1 MSKRNDFNA
10 LDEAT
15 AGFRWKISG
24 SSHKF
29 MGDPDRRERSFA
41 EAAASYLEHGGEARY
56 LAPIVAYFEGRPL
69 RSIYPFD
76 VREMAQALLP
86 GRSGA
91 TLNRQAVTPARAV
104 IMHGYDRGWCE
115 LIRIKR
121 FRQDAPRRKQPASAV
136 WLGLFVRQCDRDG
149 LRHLAAL
156 VLFMAST
163 AARVS
168 EAVALRWTEV
178 DLAGRTAMLL
188 RTKTSTNSVRHLTDE
203 LVGRLAQLERDADRA
218 EPVFRY
224 RSRHS
229 VSERIA
235 AVCMRAE
242 IPYKSPHVCGRH
254 TFATTAIDAG
264 IDVRTAMDAGDWKS
278 SSVFLETYVH
288 SRRQAGRTVADR
300 FNAAGFGGQ

>member
-1 MSKRNDFNA
+1 MADDTLWA
-10 LDEAT
+10 
-15 AGFRWKISG
+15 AGNGGNSQRTFR
-24 SSHKF
+24 
-29 MGDPDRRERSFA
+29 
-41 EAAASYLEHGGEARY
+41 EAAESYLTHGGCNRY
-56 LAPIVAYFEGRPL
+56 LPPIVEHFRDRQL

-76 VREMAQALLP
+76 VREMATALFP
-86 GRSGA
+86 VGSGA
-91 TLNRQAVTPARAV
+91 TLNRQAITPARAV
-104 IMHGYDRGWCE
+104 IMHGYERGWCE
-115 LIRIKR
+115 LIRIR
-121 FRQDAPRRKQPASAV
+121 NFRQEPPRRKPPASAV
-136 WLGLFVRQCDRDG
+136 WLGLFCRQADRDE
-149 LRHLAAL
+149 LQHLSAL

-168 EAVALRWTEV
+168 EAVALRWPEV
-178 DLAGRTAMLL
+178 DFAGRTAVLL
-188 RTKTSTNSVRHLTDE
+188 RTKTSTHSVRHLTDE
-203 LVGRLAQLERDADRA
+203 LVGRLAQLERGADRG

-264 IDVRTAMDAGDWKS
+264 IDVRTAMDAGDWRS
-278 SSVFLETYVH
+278 STVFLETYVH

-300 FNAAGFGGQ
+300 FNAAGFGDL

>member
-1 MSKRNDFNA
+1 MNNLFS
-10 LDEAT
+10 
-15 AGFRWKISG
+15 
-24 SSHKF
+24 
-29 MGDPDRRERSFA
+29 
-41 EAAASYLEHGGEARY
+41 EAAASYLKHGGEARY
-56 LAPIVAYFEGRPL
+56 LAPIVAYFEDRPL

-76 VREMAQALLP
+76 VREMAQTLLP

-115 LIRIKR
+115 IIRIKR
-121 FRQDAPRRKQPASAV
+121 FRQDPPKRKAPASAV
-136 WLGLFVRQCDRDG
+136 WLGLFCRQCDRDA
-149 LRHLAAL
+149 LEHLSAL
-156 VLFMAST
+156 VVFMAQT

-168 EAVALRWTEV
+168 EAVALRWQDV
-178 DLAGRTAMLL
+178 DLAGRTAVLL
-188 RTKTSTNSVRHLTDE
+188 KTKTGTNSVRHLTDE
-203 LVGRLAQLERDADRA
+203 LVGRLSRLERTADRA

-242 IPYKSPHVCGRH
+242 IPYKSPHCCGRH
-254 TFATTAIDAG
+254 TFATTAIDSG

-300 FNAAGFGGQ
+300 FNAAGFAEM